1 MHESKKVLFKMNAGV
16 IEFQKTDNF
25 VHSVHFNDGTQWSG
39 DMIIIGA
46 GALCNTSYIKDNG
59 AVKLA
64 QDKSIIVD
72 QYLNCGPDSLFAAG
86 DIAKYVSLVQKKSN
100 ILN

>member
-1 MHESKKVLFKMNAGV
+1 MHEDKKVLFKMNAGV
-16 IEFQKTDNF
+16 IEFQKNDDV
-25 VHSVHFNDGTQWSG
+25 VHTVCFNDGTQWSG

-46 GALCNTSYIKDNG
+46 GALCNTGYIKDNG
-59 AVKLA
+59 AIKFA

-86 DIAKYVSLVQKKSN
+86 DIAKCVFNLIFRFS
-100 ILN
+100 